1 MNVVEGAKIRRGE
14 EVKLRGDVDSQGDA
28 ALQCRRL
35 GNREIST
42 DYDKTGKIKTLI
54 IQAEIESLL
63 LLRKKKDGAAASR
76 LWSGLMPAL
85 YY

>member
-14 EVKLRGDVDSQGDA
+14 EVKLRGVDSQGDA

-42 DYDKTGKIKTLI
+42 DYDKTGKFKTLI
-54 IQAEIESLL
+54 IQAEIERTLL
-63 LLRKKKDGAAASR
+63 CFYERKMTELR
-76 LWSGLMPAL
+76 PAVCGVA
-85 YY
+85 